1 MRQPSRFKCYFHL
14 VHIKHIHFNLI
25 RNMKMKKSILSA
37 LILLFSTLSLAEVK
51 VVTTTTVIYDLVK
64 EIGKEKVKVDYIC
77 RGDQDPHFLE
87 ILPSYM
93 LKLRNAN
100 LVFKIGLGL
109 EIWLQQIIDGS
120 RNDKLKLIDL
130 STDIEKK
137 DVPTGKIDASQGDI
151 HPNGNPHYWLDPEN
165 AKIMARNIFEVLAV
179 ESPQDE
185 NYFKKNLNDYIS
197 KLDAKIGEWK
207 SKLASSQGRSI
218 ITFHK
223 SWIYFADRFGIRV
236 VGQVEPKPG
245 IPPTPS
251 HNAEL
256 ISGIKKSEIKIIL
269 MENYYSDNAPNQLAR
284 STGAKV
290 IKVANSVYGQPG
302 INSYIQMM
310 DSIINSLSNNL

>member
-1 MRQPSRFKCYFHL
+1 
-14 VHIKHIHFNLI
+14 
-25 RNMKMKKSILSA
+25 MKKIVLIA
-37 LILLFSTLSLAEVK
+37 LISLFSTISFAEIK

-87 ILPSYM
+87 ILPSNM

-109 EIWLQQIIDGS
+109 EMWLQQIIDGS

-130 STDIEKK
+130 SKDIEKK
-137 DVPTGKIDASQGDI
+137 EVPTGKIDASQGDV
-151 HPNGNPHYWLDPEN
+151 HPYGNPHYWLDPEN
-165 AKIMARNIFEVLAV
+165 AKIMAKNICEALSD
-179 ESPQDE
+179 ESPDNAE
-185 NYFKKNLNDYIS
+185 YFKKNLDDYIS
-197 KLDAKIGEWK
+197 KLNSKNAEWK
-207 SKLASSQGRSI
+207 TKMSGLKGKSI

-223 SWIYFADRFGIRV
+223 SWVYFVDRFGIKV

-256 ISGIKKSEIKIIL
+256 VNEIKKSGVKVIL
-269 MENYYSDNAPNQLAR
+269 MENYYSDNAPNQLAQ
-284 STGAKV
+284 STGVKV
-290 IKVANSVYGQPG
+290 IKVANSVYGQSG

-310 DSIINSLSNNL
+310 DSIVNSLSNNL

>member
-1 MRQPSRFKCYFHL
+1 
-14 VHIKHIHFNLI
+14 
-25 RNMKMKKSILSA
+25 MKKIYLST
-37 LILLFSTLSLAEVK
+37 LILLFSTLIFAEVK

-87 ILPSYM
+87 ILPSNM
-93 LKLRNAN
+93 LKLRNAE

-109 EIWLQQIIDGS
+109 EMWLQQIIDGS

-130 STDIEKK
+130 STNIEKK
-137 DVPTGKIDASQGDI
+137 EIPTGKIDASQGDV
-151 HPNGNPHYWLDPEN
+151 HPYGNPHYWLDPEN
-165 AKIMARNIFEVLAV
+165 AKIMAKNICEVLSD
-179 ESPQDE
+179 ESPDNAE
-185 NYFKKNLNDYIS
+185 YFKKNLDDYIS
-197 KLDAKIGEWK
+197 KLNSKNAEWK
-207 SKLASSQGRSI
+207 TKMSGLKGKSI

-223 SWIYFADRFGIRV
+223 SWVYFVDRFGIKV

-256 ISGIKKSEIKIIL
+256 VNEIKKSGVKVIL
-269 MENYYSDNAPNQLAR
+269 MENYYSDNAPNQLAQ
-284 STGAKV
+284 STGVKV
-290 IKVANSVYGQPG
+290 IKVANSVYGQSG

-310 DSIINSLSNNL
+310 DSIVNSLSNNL

>member
-1 MRQPSRFKCYFHL
+1 
-14 VHIKHIHFNLI
+14 
-25 RNMKMKKSILSA
+25 MKKIVLIA
-37 LILLFSTLSLAEVK
+37 LISLFSTISFAEIK

-87 ILPSYM
+87 ILPSNM
-93 LKLRNAN
+93 LKLRNAE

-109 EIWLQQIIDGS
+109 EMWLQQIIDGS

-130 STDIEKK
+130 SKDIEKK
-137 DVPTGKIDASQGDI
+137 EVPTGKIDASQGDV
-151 HPNGNPHYWLDPEN
+151 HPYGNPHYWLDPEN
-165 AKIMARNIFEVLAV
+165 AKIMAKNICEALSD
-179 ESPQDE
+179 ESPDNAE
-185 NYFKKNLNDYIS
+185 YFKKNLDDYTAKLNS
-197 KLDAKIGEWK
+197 KIVEWK
-207 SKLASSQGRSI
+207 TKMSNLKGKPI

-223 SWIYFADRFGIRV
+223 SWVYFVEKFGIKV

-256 ISGIKKSEIKIIL
+256 VNEIKKTGVKIIL

-284 STGAKV
+284 TTGTKV
-290 IKVANSVYGQPG
+290 VKVANAVYGQEG

-310 DSIINSLSNNL
+310 DSIVNSLSNNL